1 MAKRDP
7 IYLNDPIAEMNDRH
21 FQIFEKV
28 LVQNIQFG
36 LSPSLTGEH
45 LGHRDRDRHLNRNWN
60 RHRDHHRHRDHDRQR
75 DADALRSV
83 PRWRFVVAAFP
94 HVMQCAASML
104 QYRFGCLLK
113 VVNIMMDAHQER
125 FNIQPRLCRDK
136 TALHTS
142 LGD

>member
-1 MAKRDP
+1 MT
-7 IYLNDPIAEMNDRH
+7 EMNDRH

-36 LSPSLTGEH
+36 LSPSLTGDH
-45 LGHRDRDRHLNRNWN
+45 LG
-60 RHRDHHRHRDHDRQR
+60 HRDHHRHRHHHRDRHRDRHRHHHRQR

>member
-1 MAKRDP
+1 MT
-7 IYLNDPIAEMNDRH
+7 EMNDRH

-36 LSPSLTGEH
+36 LSPSLTGEL
-45 LGHRDRDRHLNRNWN
+45 LGQRNHHRHLNRNWN
-60 RHRDHHRHRDHDRQR
+60 RHRDHHRQR

-113 VVNIMMDAHQER
+113 VDWLGDCEHYDDAHQER